1 MTKEQFKK
9 ISVLAKQAN
18 MTVNEWTRHQA
29 LGTKI
34 TPTLIQIG
42 TSIEEF
48 LDQKSTR

>member
-29 LGTKI
+29 LGTKV
-34 TPTLIQIG
+34 TPTLIQVG
-42 TSIEEF
+42 TSIDEF
-48 LDQKSTR
+48 LSQKSTR